1 MQEVIGTVDCFRD
14 EMKRNV
20 NNLEDKMNEGFTL
33 KEFKERRIAR
43 ISTKMKNKFEA
54 ESVKS
59 ETGSK
64 NEENARQSVQKEIA
78 DIKEEVK
85 NVKKWA
91 IAEL

>member
-1 MQEVIGTVDCFRD
+1 
-14 EMKRNV
+14 
-20 NNLEDKMNEGFTL
+20 
-33 KEFKERRIAR
+33 
-43 ISTKMKNKFEA
+43 MKNKFEA